1 MAYSALKRLLIG
13 RPLATREFAHQRLPK
28 RLALGVFS
36 TDAIASTAFATQE
49 ILVVLVPAAGM
60 AALGYLVPISL
71 LVVALLVI
79 VVLSYRQTL
88 YAYPNG
94 GGSYIVSRENLGTN
108 PSLVAAASLL
118 VDYTLTVSVS
128 VAAGVAAITS
138 AISPLRGYEVELG
151 VALIVLIALANL
163 RGVRESGR
171 LFAPPTYIYVGIMT
185 LLVVYGLFRT
195 FTGDLQPLPVN
206 HAALSHFTGSETML
220 GGVTFFLLMRAF
232 SSGAVALSGVEAIS
246 NGVQAFRKPESRN
259 AAITLMWTAFIL
271 GSLFTGIAV
280 LADQL
285 RPTLS
290 ESETILSQ
298 MGRAVFGGG
307 GPLYIVLQASTAA
320 ILTLSANTAYADFP
334 RLSAIIA
341 QDGFMPRQLANR
353 GDRLVLSN
361 GILVLSVAAGAL
373 VVGFRA
379 SVSSLVPL
387 FAVGLFTA
395 FTLSQ
400 AGMVVHHW
408 RLREPRWRPAL
419 AINAVGTVATTVVT
433 VVILTSKFTEGA
445 WIPAIVIPLL
455 VFLFKGIRH
464 HYQTVDRAMSVQPGI
479 KLPDIQHTVAVLV
492 GPKVHLGVIQALA
505 YAKSLHPDFLHAVS
519 IAYDRD
525 GADRLREQW
534 ARFELDVPLDII
546 DSPFREITDPVLEYL
561 DQLDERWSS
570 DVITVIIPE
579 LVVRHWWEQLLHN
592 QTALWLK
599 VRLLFRRGTVVTSIP
614 AHVLERGQIRSPI
627 PPDATGEQ
635 TPARSPT

>member
-1 MAYSALKRLLIG
+1 
-13 RPLATREFAHQRLPK
+13 
-28 RLALGVFS
+28 
-36 TDAIASTAFATQE
+36 
-49 ILVVLVPAAGM
+49 
-60 AALGYLVPISL
+60 
-71 LVVALLVI
+71 
-79 VVLSYRQTL
+79 
-88 YAYPNG
+88 
-94 GGSYIVSRENLGTN
+94 
-108 PSLVAAASLL
+108 
-118 VDYTLTVSVS
+118 
-128 VAAGVAAITS
+128 
-138 AISPLRGYEVELG
+138 
-151 VALIVLIALANL
+151 
-163 RGVRESGR
+163 
-171 LFAPPTYIYVGIMT
+171 
-185 LLVVYGLFRT
+185 
-195 FTGDLQPLPVN
+195 
-206 HAALSHFTGSETML
+206 
-220 GGVTFFLLMRAF
+220 
-232 SSGAVALSGVEAIS
+232 
-246 NGVQAFRKPESRN
+246 
-259 AAITLMWTAFIL
+259 
-271 GSLFTGIAV
+271 
-280 LADQL
+280 
-285 RPTLS
+285 
-290 ESETILSQ
+290 
-298 MGRAVFGGG
+298 
-307 GPLYIVLQASTAA
+307 
-320 ILTLSANTAYADFP
+320 
-334 RLSAIIA
+334 
-341 QDGFMPRQLANR
+341 
-353 GDRLVLSN
+353 
-361 GILVLSVAAGAL
+361 
-373 VVGFRA
+373 
-379 SVSSLVPL
+379 
-387 FAVGLFTA
+387 
-395 FTLSQ
+395 
-400 AGMVVHHW
+400 
-408 RLREPRWRPAL
+408 
-419 AINAVGTVATTVVT
+419 